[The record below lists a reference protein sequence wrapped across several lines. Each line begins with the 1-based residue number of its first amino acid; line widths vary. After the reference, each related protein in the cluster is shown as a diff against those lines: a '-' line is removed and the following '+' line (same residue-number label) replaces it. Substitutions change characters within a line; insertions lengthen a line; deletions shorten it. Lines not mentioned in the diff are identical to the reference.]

1 MTKQTALSSILFF
14 TTVLFLVSCQK
25 EMKISASGEDAAVGA
40 ARVGDQIKKSTYYG
54 PSVALGNGSAR
65 VVYSMNPAGKPK
77 ELGVEITEAA
87 LQSLPAAS
95 SEIPAYSYV
104 LDLPMEATQAT
115 PYKHVYLDWNPT
127 GHEPEMFYG
136 VPHFDFHFYMTSSAE
151 REAIPPYT
159 PATAAQFDNYPP
171 AGYLPAT
178 YVPSP
183 GGVPQMGKHWID
195 PASPEFNGHPF
206 TYTFI
211 YGTYNGHVTFMEPM
225 ITLSTLLTK
234 TSYRLPVPQPD
245 LYAASGMYYPKEY
258 TIYYDDAGQKFYVSL
273 TDFKQR

>member
-1 MTKQTALSSILFF
+1 MTKQTGFPSMLIF
-14 TTVLFLVSCQK
+14 TTPVLLVSCQK
-25 EMKISASGEDAAVGA
+25 EIKTAAPGEDAAIGA

-54 PSVALGNGSAR
+54 PSVALGNGTAR

-77 ELGVEITEAA
+77 ELGVQISESA
-87 LQSLPAAS
+87 LQGLPAAS
-95 SEIPAYSYV
+95 TEIPAYSFV
-104 LDLPMEATQAT
+104 LDLPVEATQAT
-115 PYKHVYLDWNPT
+115 PFKHVYLDWNPA
-127 GHEPEMFYG
+127 GHQPEMIYG

-171 AGYLPAT
+171 VGYLPAT

-183 GGVPQMGKHWID
+183 GGVPQMGKHRND
-195 PASPEFNGHPF
+195 PASPEYHGNPF

-211 YGTYNGHVTFMEPM
+211 YGTYNGQVTFLEPM
-225 ITLSTLLTK
+225 ITLNTLLSK

-245 LYAASGMYYPKEY
+245 LYAASGMYYPREY
-258 TIYYDDAGQKFYVSL
+258 NIYDDAPSHMSYVSL